1 MRLKI
6 ISVAFGA
13 AIALS
18 SVGAAFADA
27 AHVPANKAQCK
38 DGGWEHL
45 HDNASPHNHFKN
57 QGDCVSFVATGG
69 TNLGAGDPHPHP
81 HPHH

>member
-18 SVGAAFADA
+18 GAGAAFAAQPNDRGTDEA
-27 AHVPANKAQCK
+27 VRHCKAHLASHPV
-38 DGGWEHL
+38 EH
-45 HDNASPHNHFKN
+45 HKN
-57 QGDCVSFVATGG
+57 LGQCVS
-69 TNLGAGDPHPHP
+69 
-81 HPHH
+81 HHAHAK